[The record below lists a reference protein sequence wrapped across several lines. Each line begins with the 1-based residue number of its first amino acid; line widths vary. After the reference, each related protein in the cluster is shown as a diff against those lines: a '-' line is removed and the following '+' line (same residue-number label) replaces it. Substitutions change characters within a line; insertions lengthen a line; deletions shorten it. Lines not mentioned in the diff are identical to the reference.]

1 MGDIDVSPPGV
12 DMTKPN
18 IARVYDYLLGGK
30 DNFAADREM
39 AELTLRVMPDA
50 RQGPRSNR
58 AFLRRAVRYLAAE
71 AGIRQFI
78 DIGSGLPTQ
87 GNVHEIAQAIDPETR
102 VVYVDHDPVV
112 LAHARALLA
121 NDFTSVVM
129 GDLIQPESILNDP
142 TVRSVIDFDRPVA
155 LLLLSILHHINEA
168 DDPASIMATLRAAV
182 VPGSHLAISHLQNPG
197 SRHPED
203 AELATIG
210 EEIFKKSYGVGRWR
224 SAEEILAFFGDWEPV
239 SPGIVPTSE
248 WRPDQDT
255 DRTKYLTYYFVV
267 GGVARKP

>member
-1 MGDIDVSPPGV
+1 VGDIDVPPPGV
-12 DMTKPN
+12 DMAKPN

-30 DNFAADREM
+30 DNFAADREV
-39 AELTLRVMPDA
+39 AELTLRIMPDA

-78 DIGSGLPTQ
+78 DIGSGLPTR
-87 GNVHEIAQAIDPETR
+87 GNVHEIAQAVDPETR

-121 NDFTSVVM
+121 NDFTNVIM
-129 GDLIQPESILNDP
+129 ADLRAPESILNDP

-155 LLLLSILHHINEA
+155 LLLLSILHHINDE

-182 VPGSHLAISHLQNPG
+182 PPGSHLAISHLHNPG
-197 SRHPED
+197 SRRPED
-203 AELATIG
+203 AGLARVG

-224 SAEEILAFFGDWEPV
+224 GPEEILSFFGDWDLVP
-239 SPGIVPTSE
+239 PGLVPTSE
-248 WRPDQDT
+248 WRPDPSD
-255 DRTKYLTYYFVV
+255 DHTKYLTHYFVL